1 MISLVT
7 NILSISLV
15 KDILFNN
22 GVGHVTVIKI
32 IVYKWWKSVFAK
44 FNEGTHELN
53 LLFFSFLLIWEFLST
68 LVHLLLVLKDQ

>member
-15 KDILFNN
+15 KDMLFNN

-44 FNEGTHELN
+44 L
-53 LLFFSFLLIWEFLST
+53 
-68 LVHLLLVLKDQ
+68 